1 MAKNW
6 SAAEAIKVIREGKD
20 KAAISDIGKRFPLF
34 AVLAASNPV
43 GIVEALPE
51 YISARKVEISLKGDV
66 ETSEETSENEEEDE
80 EEEEPKPKKKSI
92 KAPAKAPAKST
103 EKKSAKS
110 PAKKKPADDEEE
122 DDDEDWEI

>member
-66 ETSEETSENEEEDE
+66 ETSEETSENEVDDE
-80 EEEEPKPKKKSI
+80 EEATSKKRRSKGSSSRKSRR
-92 KAPAKAPAKST
+92 AKAEP
-103 EKKSAKS
+103 E
-110 PAKKKPADDEEE
+110 PEPEDDEEEEE